1 MKFSTPPF
9 VTIDDFE
16 FKSYFQTTSLMICL
30 GYKLN
35 LQKRMVIIMN
45 TLLRIALYLSIAANC
60 YFLKRLLEDSYKQ
73 KKYDSNSKM
82 FLERM
87 QYKNFRHASKAK

>member
-1 MKFSTPPF
+1 MLRLQ
-9 VTIDDFE
+9 I
-16 FKSYFQTTSLMICL
+16 KSSERL
-30 GYKLN
+30 
-35 LQKRMVIIMN
+35 VIIMN

>member
-1 MKFSTPPF
+1 MLRLQ
-9 VTIDDFE
+9 I
-16 FKSYFQTTSLMICL
+16 KSSERL
-30 GYKLN
+30 
-35 LQKRMVIIMN
+35 VIIMN

-73 KKYDSNSKM
+73 KKYDGNSKA

>member
-1 MKFSTPPF
+1 MLRLQ
-9 VTIDDFE
+9 I
-16 FKSYFQTTSLMICL
+16 KSSERL
-30 GYKLN
+30 
-35 LQKRMVIIMN
+35 VIIMN

-60 YFLKRLLEDSYKQ
+60 YFLKRLLEDSSKP
-73 KKYDSNSKM
+73 KKYDSNSKS